1 MGKLYLIAGHGAG
14 DCGACGCG
22 YEEAERVRALVAKI
36 KELGGD
42 NVVVFDTNINW
53 YRNGFNFTIPKDSW
67 LLECHMDSGVSS
79 ARGGHVIIASGL
91 SADQYDNNLAAMMQD
106 ILPGRASLIVG
117 RNDLANPKRAKNKG
131 INYRLCEFGFITNST
146 DVEIF
151 NSRMEEI
158 ATRVLSCFGL
168 TKTNNTQPTPQPTAP
183 TPMPTK
189 SAYDVAVEIYKGIGN
204 WGNMPERKVNVEK
217 AGYNYSEVQGYV
229 NQLCGAKTT
238 SASPTAPSISY
249 YKACSKGQKS
259 IVDGL
264 KEIGADSSFSNRK
277 NIARANGI
285 GSYTGSPSQNE
296 KLLSLLKN
304 GKLVK

>member
-22 YEEAERVRALVAKI
+22 YEEAERVRALVSKI

-42 NVVVFDTNINW
+42 NVVVLDTNINW

-91 SADQYDNNLAAMMQD
+91 SADQYDNSLADMMKD

-131 INYRLCEFGFITNST
+131 INYRLCEFGFITNSK

-151 NSRMEEI
+151 NSRMGEI

-168 TKTNNTQPTPQPTAP
+168 TKTNNTQPTPKPTVS
-183 TPMPTK
+183 TPTK

-229 NQLCGAKTT
+229 NQLCGAKTANT
-238 SASPTAPSISY
+238 VPTTPSVSY

-259 IVDGL
+259 IVNGL
-264 KEIGADSSFSNRK
+264 KEIGVDSSFSNRK

-285 GSYTGSPSQNE
+285 SSYTGTSSQNE
-296 KLLSLLKN
+296 KLLSLLKK

>member
-22 YEEAERVRALVAKI
+22 YEEAERVRALVSKI

-42 NVVVFDTNINW
+42 NVVVLDTNINW

-79 ARGGHVIIASGL
+79 ARGGHVIIASDL
-91 SADQYDNNLAAMMQD
+91 SADQYDNSLADMMKD

-131 INYRLCEFGFITNST
+131 INYRLCEFGFITNSK

-151 NSRMEEI
+151 NNKMEEI

-168 TKTNNTQPTPQPTAP
+168 TETNNI
-183 TPMPTK
+183 PTK
-189 SAYDVAVEIYKGIGN
+189 SAYDVAVEIYRGVGN

-217 AGYNYSEVQGYV
+217 AGYSYSEVQGYV
-229 NQLCGAKTT
+229 NQLCGVKT
-238 SASPTAPSISY
+238 ASTVSTTPSVSY

-264 KEIGADSSFSNRK
+264 KEIGVDSSFSNRK

-285 GSYTGSPSQNE
+285 DSYTGTSSQNE
-296 KLLSLLKN
+296 SLLSLLKK

>member
-14 DCGACGCG
+14 DCGACGFG
-22 YEEAERVRALVAKI
+22 YKESERVRALVSKI

-42 NVVVFDTNINW
+42 NVVVLDTNINW

-67 LLECHMDSGVSS
+67 LLECHMDGGSSS

-91 SADQYDNNLAAMMQD
+91 SADQYDNNLADMMKD
-106 ILPGRASLIVG
+106 ILPGRSRLIVG

-131 INYRLCEFGFITNST
+131 INYRLCEFGFITNSK

-168 TKTNNTQPTPQPTAP
+168 TKTNNTKPTPKPTVS
-183 TPMPTK
+183 TPTK

-229 NQLCGAKTT
+229 NQLCGAKT
-238 SASPTAPSISY
+238 ASTVPTTPSVSC

-264 KEIGADSSFSNRK
+264 KEIGVDSSFSNRK
-277 NIARANGI
+277 NIAKANGI
-285 GSYTGSPSQNE
+285 NSYTGSPSQNE
-296 KLLSLLKN
+296 NLLSLLKN